1 MISIDRSLRIEIEII
16 DASEA
21 ISNQGFLATIASKI
35 PVLNRAVDRKVEEK
49 IENEINIHLSAESI
63 QRQINRALSDNGV
76 QARVRVS

>member
-35 PVLNRAVDRKVEEK
+35 PVLNRVVDRKVEEK
-49 IENEINIHLSAESI
+49 IQNEINIHLSAESI

-76 QARVRVS
+76 QARVHVY